1 MSGFIQRARLRLV
14 LTAAVASQERGQR
27 SLNYAESMP
36 IPARAPGCAS
46 SDRWYGFSYWLPGG
60 AGAELGQVRH
70 GYRISM
76 GFGNG
81 LQRFLQR
88 LPTETVIFALRGGVV
103 ALHNEWRRIVQNE
116 ALDASGDAL

>member
-1 MSGFIQRARLRLV
+1 MYERVYPAGRIRLV

-60 AGAELGQVRH
+60 TGAELGQVRH
-70 GYRISM
+70 GYPDGRDPES
-76 GFGNG
+76 
-81 LQRFLQR
+81 
-88 LPTETVIFALRGGVV
+88 LPRVP
-103 ALHNEWRRIVQNE
+103 
-116 ALDASGDAL
+116 